1 MALDLLI
8 ITAAVLGLIGTGI
21 GFPFLLVSEL
31 GNILFV
37 IGGGGAIVA
46 GGVAVTCC
54 NISRGNCIWSN
65 DTNYDVNCFSKKRL
79 LNPF

>member
-37 IGGGGAIVA
+37 IGGAGAIVA
-46 GGVAVTCC
+46 GGVAVLAAILVVAIAFGVT
-54 NISRGNCIWSN
+54 IPIM
-65 DTNYDVNCFSKKRL
+65 T
-79 LNPF
+79 